1 MNPRVKIASR
11 TVLLGA
17 FLLMAVTYPF
27 AEESSAETEA
37 AILAEPGVEK
47 LKVKVLSVHPHDPTA
62 FTQGL
67 LFLDGDLYE
76 STGHYGRSTL
86 RKTEP
91 ESGTV
96 LDRRDLDNGYFG
108 EGLALMGP
116 RLYQL
121 TWKAGVVLVWDLATM
136 EQVDEH
142 GYNGQG
148 WGLASDGERLAMS
161 DGSSRIT
168 FRAADDFRWLSTIEV
183 TLDGEPVERLN
194 ELEWVNGKIFANVLG
209 EELILRIDPDTGRVD
224 GVVDASG
231 LLTPQERRMV
241 DVLNGIAYDAES
253 ETFWI
258 TGKFWPRMYRA
269 VFETVE

>member
-1 MNPRVKIASR
+1 MVRIAC
-11 TVLLGA
+11 LGA
-17 FLLMAVTYPF
+17 FLLMAVTFPF
-27 AEESSAETEA
+27 AEESSAESEA
-37 AILAEPGVEK
+37 AVLAESAVERM
-47 LKVKVLSVHPHDPTA
+47 KVKVLSVHPHDPTA

-67 LFLDGDLYE
+67 LYLDGFLYE

-96 LDRRDLDNGYFG
+96 LERRDLDGGYFG
-108 EGLALMGP
+108 EGLALLGD

-121 TWKAGVVLVWDLATM
+121 TWKAGVVLVWDLATLQ
-136 EQVDEH
+136 QVDEH

-148 WGLASDGERLAMS
+148 WGLTSDGERLAMS
-161 DGSSRIT
+161 DGSPRIT

-183 TLDGEPVERLN
+183 TLDGRPVERIN
-194 ELEWVNGKIFANVLG
+194 ELEWVDGKIFANVLG
-209 EELILRIDPDTGRVD
+209 EEKIVRIDPESGVVD
-224 GVVDASG
+224 GIVDASG

-258 TGKFWPRMYRA
+258 TGKFWPRMYR
-269 VFETVE
+269 VTFERVE

>member
-1 MNPRVKIASR
+1 
-11 TVLLGA
+11 
-17 FLLMAVTYPF
+17 MAAPLPF
-27 AEESSAETEA
+27 AEDSRAVTEA
-37 AILAEPGVEK
+37 AISAESEVEQ

-67 LFLDGDLYE
+67 LYLGGSLYE

-91 ESGTV
+91 ETGTV
-96 LDRRDLDNGYFG
+96 LERRDLDAGYFG
-108 EGLALMGP
+108 EGLAVLGD

-121 TWKAGVVLVWDLATM
+121 TWKAGVVLVWDLKTLQ
-136 EQVDEH
+136 QVDEH

-168 FRAADDFRWLSTIEV
+168 FRAPDDFRWLSTMEV
-183 TLDGEPVERLN
+183 TYGGAPVERLN
-194 ELEWVNGKIFANVLG
+194 ELEWVGDKIYANLLG
-209 EELILRIDPDTGRVD
+209 EEKILRIDPETGVVD
-224 GVVDASG
+224 GVIDASG
-231 LLTPQERRMV
+231 LLAPQERLMV
-241 DVLNGIAYDAES
+241 DVLNGIAYDAAS

-258 TGKFWPRMYRA
+258 TGKFWPRMYRV
-269 VFETVE
+269 VFEGQD